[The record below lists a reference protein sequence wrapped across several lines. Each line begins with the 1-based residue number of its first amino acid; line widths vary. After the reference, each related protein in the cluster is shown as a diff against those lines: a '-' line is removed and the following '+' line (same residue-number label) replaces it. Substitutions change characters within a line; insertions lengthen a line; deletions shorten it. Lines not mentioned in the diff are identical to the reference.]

1 MQKKTTIAS
10 IAAALIVGA
19 AAMSASAQTK
29 ADATVTTTPS
39 ASAQQADN
47 FTETRRVL
55 AKSNLCDWYRTGGV
69 TWDYAGQQT
78 LTDWTAAT
86 QAVTGDLRK
95 VDSTLT
101 GDALDR
107 SAEQHITDL
116 CAHQPTHTATAI

>member
-1 MQKKTTIAS
+1 MR
-10 IAAALIVGA
+10 LV
-19 AAMSASAQTK
+19 
-29 ADATVTTTPS
+29 
-39 ASAQQADN
+39 
-47 FTETRRVL
+47 
-55 AKSNLCDWYRTGGV
+55 TGGV

-107 SAEQHITDL
+107 AAEQHITEL
-116 CAHQPTHTATAI
+116 CAQQPTHTPARSDLSAPEACELLVASGPAHLHQLGLGR